1 MALDFTDYEGVP
13 EHTRGALERYVE
25 HKFLP
30 GGFLIAVL
38 SNDLMGA
45 VSRADAANIVALR
58 EICQFI
64 YNRMP
69 SNSWGSEQK
78 IYNFIEEKFYERL
91 DNKAE

>member
-13 EHTRGALERYVE
+13 ELTRGALERYVE

-45 VSRADAANIVALR
+45 VSRADSENIVALR
-58 EICQFI
+58 DIVAFI
-64 YNRMP
+64 YNRCP
-69 SNSWGSEQK
+69 IDCWGSEERVWK
-78 IYNFIEEKFYERL
+78 YLENDFYSKLGE
-91 DNKAE
+91 